1 MAHPEI
7 LLARHGETEWSATLR
22 HTGRTDVPLTDAGR
36 SQARLLG
43 ERLRGR
49 VISRV
54 LTSPLQR
61 AAETCRL
68 AGLGGRAELRP
79 ELMEWDYGE
88 YEGLTTVEIRKTVP
102 GWTVW
107 THPTPGGETAAQVG
121 DRVDQVVEDL
131 TTLEGDAAVFAH
143 GHLLRVLAARWIGL
157 EAEHGALL
165 ALSTATLGSL
175 GWERERR
182 VVKLWNDG
190 SHLKSL
196 DAGR

>member
-1 MAHPEI
+1 MATAEI

-22 HTGRTDVPLTDAGR
+22 HTGRTDVPLTEAGR

-49 VISRV
+49 VFTRV

-61 AAETCRL
+61 AVETCRL
-68 AGLGGRAELRP
+68 AGLGGRAEIRP

-88 YEGLTTVEIRKTVP
+88 YEGLTTVEIRETVP

-121 DRVDQVVEDL
+121 DRVDQVVDDL
-131 TTLEGDAAVFAH
+131 ATLEGDAAVFAH

-182 VVKLWNDG
+182 VVKLWNDA
-190 SHLKSL
+190 SHL
-196 DAGR
+196 

>member
-1 MAHPEI
+1 MASPEI
-7 LLARHGETEWSATLR
+7 LLARHGETDWSATLR
-22 HTGRTDVPLTDAGR
+22 HTGRTDIPLTEAGR

-43 ERLRGR
+43 ERMRGH
-49 VISRV
+49 VFTRV

-61 AAETCRL
+61 AVETCRL
-68 AGLGGRAELRP
+68 AGLGGRAEIRP
-79 ELMEWDYGE
+79 ELMEWDYGD
-88 YEGLTTVEIRKTVP
+88 YEGLTTAEIRETVP

-131 TTLEGDAAVFAH
+131 ATIEGDAAVFAH

-165 ALSTATLGSL
+165 ALSTATLSGLS
-175 GWERERR
+175 WERERR
-182 VVKLWNDG
+182 VVRLWNDG
-190 SHLKSL
+190 SHL
-196 DAGR
+196 D